1 MKKEKKESTILGII
15 NIGGGAS
22 WYQSDDEIKCAF
34 KCAKICKS
42 DWKHLFKFEK
52 KHQFPVNLFDLTK
65 AKKGW
70 RQNLNGRVYCDE
82 TKNELPL
89 IKILWVAV

>member
-15 NIGGGAS
+15 TIGGGAS

-34 KCAKICKS
+34 ECAKICKS

-52 KHQFPVNLFDLTK
+52 KHPFPVNLFDLTK

-70 RQNLNGRVYCDE
+70 RQNLNGRVF
-82 TKNELPL
+82 
-89 IKILWVAV
+89 

>member
-15 NIGGGAS
+15 TIGGGAS

-65 AKKGW
+65 AKKGVFFK
-70 RQNLNGRVYCDE
+70 NKKIANNAEDLF
-82 TKNELPL
+82 TKMLGG
-89 IKILWVAV
+89 K